1 MSEKSIVAER
11 SQDGRAGICDG
22 VGAGIVRSM
31 GDVVLFGT
39 RKELLKSGCLSFGDA
54 ASARA

>member
-11 SQDGRAGICDG
+11 SQDGRVGIRDG
-22 VGAGIVRSM
+22 VGAGIVRDM

-39 RKELLKSGCLSFGDA
+39 RKELLKVWLPLL
-54 ASARA
+54 